1 MVIGLTCQVVYYL
14 VVELDNEHDTKL
26 MRKKQCAGCGKTNCT
41 VRLWKY
47 HKGNRSNLG
56 NLILIICLQISL
68 GIIYSALSLKLQS
81 L

>member
-26 MRKKQCAGCGKTNCT
+26 MRQKQCAGCGRTNCT

-47 HKGNRSNLG
+47 HKGNRNNLM
-56 NLILIICLQISL
+56 NLDNLLADLIRNQ
-68 GIIYSALSLKLQS
+68 
-81 L
+81 